1 MTFLSTVKDVLRGIF
16 MAAAD
21 SVPGVSGGTI
31 AFILGFYE
39 KFVSSV
45 NDFLLGPLQKKKAA
59 LPFLIKLG
67 LGWVFGF
74 AVCAVVL
81 STLFEANIYALSSL
95 FFGLTLFAIPIVIRE
110 EREALKGKLYWLIFT
125 AVGLCIVPLLVHL
138 RGFIDVG
145 DISALTFPLAVLIF
159 IAAILAVSVMVLPGI
174 SGSTLLLIFGLY
186 IPLITAVSAVLH
198 LDFSYLP
205 ALLIFAAG
213 ALAGFAL
220 CTKVIRVCF
229 ARFRSQT
236 IYLILGLLGGS
247 LYAIVKGAET
257 LPVPQ
262 EMMTFTTFNW
272 VFFVIGAGVIL
283 GLQGVKMYAERR
295 GGRGEK
301 QISEKSQHR

>member
-1 MTFLSTVKDVLRGIF
+1 MSVFTTAKDVLRGIF

-21 SVPGVSGGTI
+21 SVPGVSGGTV

-45 NDFLLGPLQKKKAA
+45 NDFLLGPMQKKKAA

-74 AVCAVVL
+74 AVCAIVL
-81 STLFEANIYALSSL
+81 SKVFEANIYALSSL
-95 FFGLTLFAIPIVIRE
+95 FLGLTLFAIPIVIRE
-110 EREALKGKLYWLIFT
+110 ERAALKGKLYWLVFT
-125 AVGLCIVPLLVHL
+125 AAGLCIVPLLVHL

-145 DISALTFPLAVLIF
+145 DISALSFPLAVLIF

-186 IPLITAVSAVLH
+186 IPLITGVSAVLH

-213 ALAGFAL
+213 ALVGLAL
-220 CTKVIRVCF
+220 CTKVIRACF
-229 ARFRSQT
+229 EQFRSQT
-236 IYLILGLLGGS
+236 IYLILGLLIGS
-247 LYAIVKGAET
+247 LYAIVKGPET
-257 LPVPQ
+257 LSVPQ
-262 EMMTFTTFNW
+262 EMVTFSTFNW
-272 VFFVIGAGVIL
+272 MFFAIGAAVML
-283 GLQGVKMYAERR
+283 GLQALKMYIERR
-295 GGRGEK
+295 GIK
-301 QISEKSQHR
+301 T